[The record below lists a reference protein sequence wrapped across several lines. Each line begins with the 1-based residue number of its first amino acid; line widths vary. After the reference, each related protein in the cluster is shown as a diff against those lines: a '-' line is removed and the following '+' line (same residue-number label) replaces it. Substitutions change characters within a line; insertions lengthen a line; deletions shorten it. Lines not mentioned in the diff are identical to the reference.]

1 MQWNNLQIHKE
12 NLPFQSGNPGYSAG
26 VNPNGDQRTWI
37 GSYAAAI
44 LIHLFIFGLW
54 HALADDKLWSASVSE
69 SGSQVD
75 SPPEIELSFIEVP
88 NPDTQV
94 PNPDA
99 PFYSDRDSQAASD
112 SPVPDPSPMSPIEGQ
127 EQEILRLVTS
137 DLIDSLESQMAP
149 DSQQTTDA
157 DPQEQSESET
167 GEQPDESQET
177 PSPGENVPPPPIQI
191 LSPMLPEESPDSLV
205 EHQSTDDEARIQPL
219 PQSDPIQTPPDRWQ
233 PVYNSV
239 QKSESRPEAANP
251 TQPNSRPRSLSEARK
266 RNQLVGEVTKV
277 ESLSDNLCCTG
288 MVDAQNK
295 SFGDYDL
302 RLQVAIQNAWYRI
315 VNSLVIGTTERG
327 TVIIKFRLLENG
339 SVEPT
344 TVERSSVGLLLTAA
358 CQDAIEGAAPFGAW
372 PQKMRE
378 DIGKS
383 SRDITFTFGYR

>member
-1 MQWNNLQIHKE
+1 M
-12 NLPFQSGNPGYSAG
+12 
-26 VNPNGDQRTWI
+26 NPNGDQRTWI

-44 LIHLFIFGLW
+44 LIHLLVFGLW
-54 HALADDKLWSASVSE
+54 HAFADDTLWTASASDPDS
-69 SGSQVD
+69 D
-75 SPPEIELSFIEVP
+75 MHSPPEIELTFVEVP
-88 NPDTQV
+88 SPDTKV

-112 SPVPDPSPMSPIEGQ
+112 APTPEPSPLSLVEGQ
-127 EQEILRLVTS
+127 EQEILRLVRS
-137 DLIDSLESQMAP
+137 DLLDSLESQMTP
-149 DSQQTTDA
+149 DSQEATETE
-157 DPQEQSESET
+157 PQEQPEVE
-167 GEQPDESQET
+167 PQET
-177 PSPGENVPPPPIQI
+177 TVTEAQEPSDETEESPAPEESVPPPPIQVV
-191 LSPMLPEESPDSLV
+191 SPMLPEESPDSLV
-205 EHQSTDDEARIQPL
+205 EQESTEEEARIQPL
-219 PQSDPIQTPPDRWQ
+219 PQSDPVVTPPDRWQ
-233 PVYNSV
+233 PVFNQA
-239 QKSESRPEAANP
+239 QKSETSQETTTPP
-251 TQPNSRPRSLSEARK
+251 KPSSRPRSLSEARK

-344 TVERSSVGLLLTAA
+344 TVDRTSVGLLLTAA

-378 DIGKS
+378 EIGKP